1 MKNLLSFALLA
12 CVAISAPE
20 VQGNALTATDQV
32 MVADTAAEQ
41 NAIAQ
46 SSSFVLTAADMEF
59 AVLNVLGTPLALGC
73 CDQSYEVQRTMSATS
88 CCDQSYSVHQAS
100 AIPMPLLAVV
110 FVSFL
115 LLMYTFTNHFKRTT
129 APWTLEH

>member
-1 MKNLLSFALLA
+1 MKNPITFALLA
-12 CVAISAPE
+12 CLALSAPT
-20 VQGNALTATDQV
+20 VQGNAPTATDHV

-46 SSSFVLTAADMEF
+46 TESFVLTAADMEF

-73 CDQSYEVQRTMSATS
+73 CDQSYEAQRTMLATS

-100 AIPMPLLAVV
+100 AIPTPLLGLVV
-110 FVSFL
+110 VSLL
-115 LLMYTFTNHFKRTT
+115 LLMYTFTNHFKRTS
-129 APWTLEH
+129 ARWTLEH